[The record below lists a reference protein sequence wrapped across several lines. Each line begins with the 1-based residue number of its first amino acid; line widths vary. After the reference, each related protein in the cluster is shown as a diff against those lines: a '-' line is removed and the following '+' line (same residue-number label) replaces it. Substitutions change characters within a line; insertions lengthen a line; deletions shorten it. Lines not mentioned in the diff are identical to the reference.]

1 MKWNWPGVRTVNLA
15 SLIDALMASIVS
27 QCGAGIAGAR
37 PAASAASPVKA
48 RTATNASAGTFIIG
62 PSPTNGGDPWVMD
75 LLVALVE
82 RVRSL
87 FSMTT
92 RSPGALKARLR
103 KAANADRRRMAV
115 TAEM

>member
-1 MKWNWPGVRTVNLA
+1 
-15 SLIDALMASIVS
+15 
-27 QCGAGIAGAR
+27 
-37 PAASAASPVKA
+37 
-48 RTATNASAGTFIIG
+48 
-62 PSPTNGGDPWVMD
+62 MD

-115 TAEM
+115 TAEMLIDEEWIARRRR